1 MAGMTKL
8 YLYIFMFFSI
18 GLGIPMFVMESESVL
33 PVIVGSVTMVVAAVG
48 LIKIIIS
55 LAEGDYEDA
64 PMYHPVLSM
73 ICSIL
78 IILIEAFVFFVEPDI
93 LDNVSFIV
101 PIIVLLV
108 VLSAIQIF
116 PMFARFTC
124 DIDISTTKAIE
135 VTYEEDREI
144 KRRNVNLKC
153 GTKIV
158 FLISIF
164 MVILAIVSI
173 VPLMAVF
180 FVGYNLYIIKEEQEK
195 YGLSTTIL
203 VMTCTIYAMLA
214 TVFIVGLGEEDIFLA
229 GILGTGP
236 MGLILALQIALIIEG
251 KVDSLENVLVWVFM
265 FTGGLGLILGVPMAV
280 GLIVTGIIGSEI
292 ALLVFLGIELLAGII
307 TSIVLHVRG

>member
-1 MAGMTKL
+1 
-8 YLYIFMFFSI
+8 
-18 GLGIPMFVMESESVL
+18 
-33 PVIVGSVTMVVAAVG
+33 
-48 LIKIIIS
+48 
-55 LAEGDYEDA
+55 
-64 PMYHPVLSM
+64 M
-73 ICSIL
+73 ILIL

-108 VLSAIQIF
+108 ILSAIQIF

-144 KRRNVNLKC
+144 KRRNVDLKC

-158 FLISIF
+158 FLIAIF

-195 YGLSTTIL
+195 YG
-203 VMTCTIYAMLA
+203 V
-214 TVFIVGLGEEDIFLA
+214 V
-229 GILGTGP
+229 
-236 MGLILALQIALIIEG
+236 
-251 KVDSLENVLVWVFM
+251 
-265 FTGGLGLILGVPMAV
+265 
-280 GLIVTGIIGSEI
+280 
-292 ALLVFLGIELLAGII
+292 GIEIRKINA
-307 TSIVLHVRG
+307 